1 MKIVSKETFAQ
12 MKEGVTLLR
21 DVSMLTLSAATDKA
35 ELKHGH
41 KTTFKKNSVK
51 MERTPLT
58 EREKNVLKN
67 KIDIK
72 TNVRDTKWQTATK
85 TAKVTAKVTATCAV
99 ALVGG
104 LFASIIAD

>member
-1 MKIVSKETFAQ
+1 MKIVSKETFEEI
-12 MKEGVTLLR
+12 KSGVTLLR

-41 KTTFKKNSVK
+41 KTIFKENSVK
-51 MERTPLT
+51 VQRKPLT
-58 EREKNVLKN
+58 EREKKVLES
-67 KIDIK
+67 KIAVK

-104 LFASIIAD
+104 LFAAIIAD